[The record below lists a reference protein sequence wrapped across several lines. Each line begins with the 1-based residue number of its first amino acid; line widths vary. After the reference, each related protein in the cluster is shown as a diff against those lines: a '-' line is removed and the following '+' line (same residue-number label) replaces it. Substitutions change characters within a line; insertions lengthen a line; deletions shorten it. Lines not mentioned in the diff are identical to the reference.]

1 MRQLR
6 PKNIGRSSSMLLHRN
21 ARPHRNARRL
31 RPSTVRHRCSMP
43 LRRSTL
49 RRYNA
54 HMPRRSTLRRYNTH
68 MPRRSTLRRYNTH
81 MPHRSAR
88 RHQCNIW
95 PLRNVWL
102 HRSNIWLPHNAWL
115 LRRNMLLRLRDRQR
129 RRVET
134 SGMTRT
140 RNDTTGREPAVR
152 ARSLFPRH
160 IGRGYYHSVPKRA
173 VRRYAWSITRQATSV
188 PLRGTAP

>member
-1 MRQLR
+1 MRPLR
-6 PKNIGRSSSMLLHRN
+6 PKDIGRSSSMLRHRN
-21 ARPHRNARRL
+21 TRQRRNARRL
-31 RPSTVRHRCSMP
+31 RPSTVRHRCNMLL
-43 LRRSTL
+43 LR
-49 RRYNA
+49 NIW
-54 HMPRRSTLRRYNTH
+54 
-68 MPRRSTLRRYNTH
+68 RRSTLRRYNTH
-81 MPHRSAR
+81 MPHRSTLLRYNAHMPHRSAPHRYNTPMPHRNAR
-88 RHQCNIW
+88 LHRSSI
-95 PLRNVWL
+95 WL
-102 HRSNIWLPHNAWL
+102 HRSNTWL

-129 RRVET
+129 RRVEI
-134 SGMTRT
+134 SGMART